1 MIENIKKLAPIIKI
15 KNFPSREK
23 VINDF
28 EKFLSER
35 KSKEKYKIINK
46 TNQLLFYVK
55 NPILAYKFN
64 ERYNNKI
71 KANSSY
77 SNSNCS
83 LIFNNDTKKNNISLN
98 ISHNYSYIKPKLYL
112 QPKSRIIHKP
122 LNKSVSVI
130 SEYERKHW
138 AKIRDKACIIEN
150 DSPYMDSI
158 SKEFI
163 EKKNNE
169 KKWVVKK
176 ISMFLLVKRVR
187 YIIIILMKLKIMYKE
202 HHLYHLYFI
211 ILDRRKKING
221 FLKLIFNFIEY

>member
-83 LIFNNDTKKNNISLN
+83 LIFNNDTKKNNTSLN

-112 QPKSRIIHKP
+112 QPKSRTIHKP

-176 ISMFLLVKRVR
+176 NFDVFVGKASSLNNYNVNEIKNYVQRTPSLQPILYNFRPKEKNKWISKADFQ
-187 YIIIILMKLKIMYKE
+187 
-202 HHLYHLYFI
+202 LY
-211 ILDRRKKING
+211 
-221 FLKLIFNFIEY
+221 

>member
-83 LIFNNDTKKNNISLN
+83 LIFNNDTKKNNTSLN

-112 QPKSRIIHKP
+112 QPKSRTIHKP

-138 AKIRDKACIIEN
+138 AKIRDKACIVEN

-163 EKKNNE
+163 EKK
-169 KKWVVKK
+169 K
-176 ISMFLLVKRVR
+176 
-187 YIIIILMKLKIMYKE
+187 
-202 HHLYHLYFI
+202 
-211 ILDRRKKING
+211 
-221 FLKLIFNFIEY
+221 